1 MPAQLGDNST
11 TKELLEETIERVEK
25 LIDERK
31 AITETIESVLEGA
44 EGDGLDKR
52 TLREMIR
59 LRALDASDRKER
71 EALRD
76 LYACTLGLTD

>member
-1 MPAQLGDNST
+1 MPVQIGDNST
-11 TKELLEETIERVEK
+11 SGDLLKDTIERVEK

-31 AITETIESVLEGA
+31 AINETIKAVLDGA
-44 EGDGLDKR
+44 EGNGLDKR
-52 TLREMIR
+52 TMREMIR

-76 LYACTLGLTD
+76 LYACTLGLVD